1 MVRKQLPLD
10 FPRERRRDRGEELAI
25 LRKAVL
31 PSVKTK
37 RGGVSSSTLK
47 AVLRAIDDHSR
58 VCFASQE
65 TLAREVGISV
75 EQCKRA
81 VDALENTL
89 SLIWKE
95 RKTTP
100 RGTPCN
106 HYGIVWEELRLL
118 APSRQ
123 RDQSVTR
130 DTLPSVMVR
139 DQSVTRDTYRRNRQ
153 EAQQEPSSPSAPSV
167 NWEAAEAEVLRE
179 GLFDWKTPL
188 AIAKGRVSPQ
198 YIVDVV
204 AYYRASAGVF
214 GPGALHRRLEQSHPE
229 LPPFEGWPQ
238 PKPPKPNCQK
248 AMKLLAECRSQP
260 SAHNMPEETF
270 LELYRRALQNRGLE
284 QCCQEALFREALRRS
299 KSSCQMVP

>member
-1 MVRKQLPLD
+1 MERKQLPLD
-10 FPRERRRDRGEELAI
+10 FPREQRRDRGEELAI
-25 LRKAVL
+25 LREAVL

-37 RGGVSSSTLK
+37 RGGVSASTLK
-47 AVLRAIDDHSR
+47 AVLRAIDDHGR

-139 DQSVTRDTYRRNRQ
+139 DQSVTRDTYRRNRP

-229 LPPFEGWPQ
+229 LPPFEGWPP
-238 PKPPKPNCQK
+238 PKPPTPSCQR
-248 AMKLLAECRSQP
+248 AIELLADARNHPNAQ
-260 SAHNMPEETF
+260 HMPEAEF
-270 LELYRRALQNRGLE
+270 RARFRAALQRNGLAHYFE
-284 QCCQEALFREALRRS
+284 EALFRESRTKQRGG
-299 KSSCQMVP
+299 VPATC